1 MYGSKKF
8 VPSVVVGLRV
18 QRTATTFVIRRY
30 LRKSFE
36 GMEVLSKVLS
46 YFRKYTYFRS
56 CTSRNRYGS
65 TGVSILESTSVLPYV
80 ALLYRRTLVTG
91 TFSYVAMYFRT
102 M

>member
-36 GMEVLSKVLS
+36 GIDTEVLSKVLPKV
-46 YFRKYTYFRS
+46 Y
-56 CTSRNRYGS
+56 
-65 TGVSILESTSVLPYV
+65 VLP
-80 ALLYRRTLVTG
+80 
-91 TFSYVAMYFRT
+91 
-102 M
+102 

>member
-36 GMEVLSKVLS
+36 GIDTEVLSKVLPKVYVLPQL
-46 YFRKYTYFRS
+46 YFSEIDTEVREYLFSK
-56 CTSRNRYGS
+56 
-65 TGVSILESTSVLPYV
+65 VLPY
-80 ALLYRRTLVTG
+80 
-91 TFSYVAMYFRT
+91 FHM
-102 M
+102 